1 MASEMQLGGV
11 TIQLGLTR
19 KGVELVRKGLVEA
32 PREVTPEL
40 LAARKKAVAAA
51 TIASTAAKAARVGA
65 RKKRAVPPASA
76 AEKRRA
82 AEAEKRAAAHA
93 AKAAETAES
102 DADAEPAHAL
112 GGGSGDY
119 TRK

>member
-32 PREVTPEL
+32 PREVTPDL

-51 TIASTAAKAARVGA
+51 TISSRAAKAARVET
-65 RKKRAVPPASA
+65 RKKRPAPPASET
-76 AEKRRA
+76 EKRRA

-93 AKAAETAES
+93 AKAAEAPSTEPSPES
-102 DADAEPAHAL
+102 A
-112 GGGSGDY
+112 
-119 TRK
+119 T